1 MNTWAD
7 TLHLTNRVLEAAPL
21 LSFIA
26 GYLRRINL
34 PPPYRLMY
42 YYVGAKSLFYMLDV
56 VSRSVFRNNV
66 YLFHLSTIVTVLL
79 LSRVYYRLIDLVAT
93 KKLLPPAICVFM
105 LVAVADALFLNKL
118 FIDINSYS
126 QACGS
131 TILITLSLL
140 HILQLS
146 RREQLLDQQPEFF
159 FSIAVLV
166 YSSYSVVTYVASNII
181 YNAGYG
187 KATNIRLDTLISAPD
202 ALLYAVHMGL
212 LAWMFSFF
220 PLSINPRQAL
230 PYWLHYSRWR
240 QRSYKLL
247 GNNILPGIY
256 S

>member
-1 MNTWAD
+1 MQDLAD

-21 LSFIA
+21 LPFIV
-26 GYLRRINL
+26 GYLRRVHL
-34 PPPYRLMY
+34 LRPYGLVY
-42 YYVGAKSLFYMLDV
+42 YYVGAKYLFYILDV
-56 VSRSVFRNNV
+56 FSRSVFRNNV
-66 YLFHLSTIVTVLL
+66 YIFHLSTVVAVVAFARI
-79 LSRVYYRLIDLVAT
+79 YYALIDSEVVKSKIISALGIFIV
-93 KKLLPPAICVFM
+93 
-105 LVAVADALFLNKL
+105 VAVADALFLNKL

-126 QACGS
+126 QACGG

-146 RREQLLDQQPEFF
+146 RNEQLLEHQPAFF
-159 FSIAVLV
+159 ISIAVLL
-166 YSSYSVVTYVASNII
+166 YSAYSIVTYVASNVI
-181 YNAGYG
+181 YHAGYD
-187 KATNIRLDTLISAPD
+187 KATTIRLDTLISAPD

-220 PLSINPRQAL
+220 PLCINPRQAL

-247 GNNILPGIY
+247 GNNILSGIY